1 MKRKY
6 AALALALSASM
17 ALSPVASVS
26 AAATEIGT
34 PPVLSSS
41 QDADTSAP
49 VAQFSVNGTLQ
60 NIENEGHYNFL
71 PGLKF
76 HDDTK
81 LESYILN
88 GKENPTS
95 IKVILSISLYT
106 FSSRNLSSYLS

>member
-17 ALSPVASVS
+17 ALSPAASVS

-49 VAQFSVNGTLQ
+49 VPDSFPDSHT
-60 NIENEGHYNFL
+60 
-71 PGLKF
+71 
-76 HDDTK
+76 
-81 LESYILN
+81 
-88 GKENPTS
+88 
-95 IKVILSISLYT
+95 
-106 FSSRNLSSYLS
+106 